1 LDKAFPFKGKNY
13 EAYYCA
19 GNGGNEFIIFND
31 LPLVII
37 ITSKA
42 YNKPHGHLQ
51 ADKIV
56 LDYFTPFIIK

>member
-1 LDKAFPFKGKNY
+1 MSRFFYSKY
-13 EAYYCA
+13 V
-19 GNGGNEFIIFND
+19 NGGNEFIIFND

-42 YNKPHGHLQ
+42 YNKPYGHPQ

-56 LDYFTPFIIK
+56 LDYILPSIIKE